1 MNGPGCSLSPR
12 QLLGAACEQQ
22 AAASAQRRRWDKGF
36 TRRSFLTGSGFVVAS
51 TLGSQLVTSRHAYAA
66 AGASNG
72 KTLVVVFLRGGL
84 DGLGTVVP
92 RNDPILTSSRG
103 QIGIPDSK
111 LLSLNSSAFGLHPSL
126 STVLPLYQQNKLA
139 FVHAVGAT
147 DSNRDHFAS
156 QSLMERGTSNL
167 SWPTGWLDRVLEL
180 DGPGT
185 TFRAVSEGPTVPK
198 SLLNTTDA
206 VAMKG
211 IDSLV
216 FSNPDPD
223 ISDAMR
229 TLYTGLD
236 SPLESL
242 MVNTLGAV
250 AAAPDVQ
257 RTPKAPQNGAVYSA
271 DDFGAAMADIA
282 RLVRSGCGLRVATVD
297 VGGWDV
303 HSEAGNVDAGT
314 MTNHLRDFGKTVSA
328 FATDLGSR
336 LSDVTVVFMSEF
348 GRRVAQNGSGGTDH
362 GFGGLMML
370 LGGSVIGGRVAGAWP
385 GLGTL
390 PQGDLPVANDYR
402 DVLGEAAQ
410 KTLGLGSISSLFP
423 QHTVNPIGLLR

>member
-1 MNGPGCSLSPR
+1 MSAPTRSLSGR
-12 QLLGAACEQQ
+12 QILGAACEQR
-22 AAASAQRRRWDKGF
+22 AAVSAQRARWDAGF
-36 TRRSFLTGSGFVVAS
+36 TRRSFLAGSGFVLAS
-51 TLGSQLVTSRHAYAA
+51 TLGSQLVTTRHAYAA

-72 KTLVVVFLRGGL
+72 KTLVVVFQRGGL
-84 DGLGTVVP
+84 DGLSAVVP
-92 RNDPILTSSRG
+92 RNDPILTAARQ
-103 QIGIPDSK
+103 QIGIPDSR
-111 LLSLNSSAFGLHPSL
+111 LLNLNATFGLHPSL
-126 STVLPLYQQNKLA
+126 SAILPLYQQNKLA

-156 QSLMERGTSNL
+156 QSLMERGTTMLTS
-167 SWPTGWLDRVLEL
+167 PTGWLDRVLEL

-198 SLLNTTDA
+198 SLLASTDA
-206 VAMKG
+206 VAMQG

-223 ISDAMR
+223 VSDAMR
-229 TLYTGLD
+229 SLYTGLD
-236 SPLESL
+236 SPLEDL
-242 MVNTLGAV
+242 MANTLQAV
-250 AAAPDVQ
+250 ADAPAV
-257 RTPKAPQNGAVYSA
+257 RSTPKPPQNGAVYSA

-282 RLVRSGCGLRVATVD
+282 RLVRSNCGLRVATVD

-303 HSEAGNVDAGT
+303 HSEAGTVDGGT
-314 MTNHLRDFGKTVSA
+314 MTYHLKDFAKTVNA

-370 LGGSVIGGRVAGAWP
+370 LGGTVNGGQIGGSWP
-385 GLGTL
+385 GLSTL
-390 PQGDLPVANDYR
+390 TQGDLPIVNDYR

-410 KTLGLGSISSLFP
+410 KTLGLGAIGTLFP
-423 QHTVNPIGLLR
+423 GYTVDPMGLLR